1 LRASSCVN
9 CFRSTAASELYHQRK
24 IKRKEY
30 HTSAAFAADV
40 ELVFSN
46 AMAFNQDH
54 TVIWEDALAL
64 RVCFPE
70 DSLLHIEHD
79 VL

>member
-1 LRASSCVN
+1 MLNTPRLNAS
-9 CFRSTAASELYHQRK
+9 QRR

-30 HTSAAFAADV
+30 HTAAAFAADV

-54 TVIWEDALAL
+54 TLIWEDALAL
-64 RVCFPE
+64 RVGLP
-70 DSLLHIEHD
+70 
-79 VL
+79 